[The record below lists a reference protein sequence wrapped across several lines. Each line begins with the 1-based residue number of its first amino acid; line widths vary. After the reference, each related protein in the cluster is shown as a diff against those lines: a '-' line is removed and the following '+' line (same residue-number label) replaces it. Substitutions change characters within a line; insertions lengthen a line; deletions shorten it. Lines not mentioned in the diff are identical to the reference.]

1 METYM
6 SETLIK
12 KEWAKVNRPTT
23 KAQLNKAISEVKRL
37 VAEIQVRKMKIAEI
51 ALSVCI
57 EDGRGANRLIVK
69 PKGLITIAD
78 FAKATGIN
86 KATLRDWIAAYL
98 YGAKRLN
105 PSNPS
110 SVPYKDAR
118 RAAKV
123 SRLNAKVGAGNTVQ
137 QKHKTTTT
145 LKDIENYST
154 TYLTYTTKI
163 LSQLETQGHSRIPDG
178 VKAELKIKLKQILK
192 RLDK

>member
-1 METYM
+1 M

-37 VAEIQVRKMKIAEI
+37 VAEIQVRKLKIAEI

-57 EDGRGANRLIVK
+57 EDGRGTNRLAVK
-69 PKGLITIAD
+69 PDGLITIKD
-78 FAKATGIN
+78 FSRETGIN
-86 KATLRDWIAAYL
+86 VDTLRGWIASYL
-98 YGAKRLN
+98 YGAKRIN
-105 PSNPS
+105 PSNPT

-123 SRLNAKVGAGNTVQ
+123 CRLNAKAGANNSVRRG
-137 QKHKTTTT
+137 HKTDAT

-154 TYLTYTTKI
+154 TYLGYTTKI
-163 LSQLETQGHSRIPDG
+163 LNQLKSQGHSRIPVG